1 MISKINNDLNQF
13 ISEHLTYQI
22 LSLKLSNDANQKGFP
37 GFAHFFQV
45 EAADAVVHIRK
56 ISNYL
61 MDQDANIEIKDIK
74 IPTFTSENITAT
86 LKILKTAKEKLL
98 DLTNKLVNSARENN
112 DNLTAK
118 FYDWFLI
125 DFYEEI
131 AYESDLLDWI
141 AMSNQDLYKID
152 KRLGKTPEP
161 DTLKVIV
168 PFYEP
173 E

>member
-1 MISKINNDLNQF
+1 MIKKINDDLNQY
-13 ISEHLTYQI
+13 ISEHLKYQMI
-22 LSLKLSNDANQKGFP
+22 SLKLSNDANQKGFP
-37 GFAHFFQV
+37 GFAHFYQV
-45 EAADAVVHIRK
+45 ESADALVHIRK
-56 ISNYL
+56 IANYL
-61 MDQDANIEIKDIK
+61 MDQDAEVEIKDIK
-74 IPTFTSENITAT
+74 VPTFTTKNIEET
-86 LKILKTAKEKLL
+86 LKKLKSIKEELL
-98 DLTNKLVNSARENN
+98 EFTNKLVKSARDNN

-131 AYESDLLDWI
+131 AFEKDLLDWI
-141 AMSNQDLYKID
+141 AMSNSDLYKID

>member
-1 MISKINNDLNQF
+1 MIKKINDDLNAY
-13 ISEHLTYQI
+13 ISEHLKYQM
-22 LSLKLSNDANQKGFP
+22 LSLKLSNNANRLGFP

-56 ISNYL
+56 ICNYL
-61 MDQDANIEIKDIK
+61 MDQDADVEIKDVKVDNFTIK
-74 IPTFTSENITAT
+74 TIQETIS
-86 LKILKTAKEKLL
+86 KLKTTKEELL
-98 DLTNKLVNSARENN
+98 ALTNKLVKSASDNN

-118 FYDWFLI
+118 FYDWFLV

-131 AYESDLLDWI
+131 AYEKDLLDWMK
-141 AMSNQDLYKID
+141 MSNNNFYKID
-152 KRLGKTPEP
+152 KRLAKTPEP

>member
-1 MISKINNDLNQF
+1 MIKKINDDLNNY
-13 ISEHLTYQI
+13 ISEHLKYQM
-22 LSLKLSNDANQKGFP
+22 LSFKLSNDANQKGFP
-37 GFAHFFQV
+37 GFARFFQI
-45 EAADAVVHIRK
+45 EAADAVFHIRK
-56 ISNYL
+56 ICNYL
-61 MDQDANIEIKDIK
+61 MDQDAEVEIKDIK
-74 IPTFTSENITAT
+74 VPTFTAKNIEDT
-86 LKILKTAKEKLL
+86 LKKLKSTKEELL
-98 DLTNKLVNSARENN
+98 DFTNKLVKSARENN

-131 AYESDLLDWI
+131 AYEKDLLDWI
-141 AMSNQDLYKID
+141 AMSNHNLYKID
-152 KRLGKTPEP
+152 KRLLKTEEP

>member
-1 MISKINNDLNQF
+1 MIKKINDDLNNY
-13 ISEHLTYQI
+13 ISEHLKYQM
-22 LSLKLSNDANQKGFP
+22 LSFKLSNDANQKRFP
-37 GFAHFFQV
+37 GFARFFQI

-56 ISNYL
+56 ICNYL
-61 MDQDANIEIKDIK
+61 MDQDAEVEIKDIK
-74 IPTFTSENITAT
+74 VPIFTTKNIEDT
-86 LKILKTAKEKLL
+86 LKKLKSTKEELL
-98 DLTNKLVNSARENN
+98 DFTNKLVKSARENN

-131 AYESDLLDWI
+131 AYEKDLLDWI
-141 AMSNQDLYKID
+141 AMSNHNLYKID
-152 KRLGKTPEP
+152 KRLLKTEEP

>member
-1 MISKINNDLNQF
+1 MIKKINDDLNDY
-13 ISEHLTYQI
+13 ISEHLKYQI
-22 LSLKLSNDANQKGFP
+22 LSFKLSNDANQKGYP

-56 ISNYL
+56 ICNYL
-61 MDQDANIEIKDIK
+61 MDQDAQVEIKDIK
-74 IPTFTSENITAT
+74 FPTFTTKNIEEA
-86 LKILKTAKEKLL
+86 LKKLKSIKEELL
-98 DLTNKLVNSARENN
+98 DFTNKLVKSARENN

-131 AYESDLLDWI
+131 AYEKDLLDWI
-141 AMSNQDLYKID
+141 AMSNNNLYKID
-152 KRLGKTPEP
+152 KRLLKTEEP
-161 DTLKVIV
+161 DTLKVII